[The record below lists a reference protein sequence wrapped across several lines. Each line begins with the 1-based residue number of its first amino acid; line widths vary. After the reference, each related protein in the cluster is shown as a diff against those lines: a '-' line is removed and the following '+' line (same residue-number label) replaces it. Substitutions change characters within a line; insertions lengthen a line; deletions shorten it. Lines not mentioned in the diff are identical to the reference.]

1 MLYIAVAVGALV
13 ACTPSVP
20 SQYIQP
26 GDMED
31 LLYDYHIAQAMAD
44 IDGEP
49 EDKRDYYRTLYFAAT
64 LEKYGYTKAE
74 FDSSLTYYYVRA
86 DRFSEI
92 YKNVA
97 DRLGKEALA
106 LGASEGEV
114 AHYGKLIAGSDTTDV
129 WVGQLSAMLVPY
141 PPYNR
146 IDFEQK
152 ADTSFR
158 KGDSFLF
165 MINSDFIYQS
175 GIRNAEACITM
186 RYDND
191 TVVSRAFNLSSSGI
205 NQIRIPELEG
215 RKVKDI
221 YGFFYMEPEKEAT
234 TAMKLMVIKN
244 IQLVKFRKKELLK
257 DSTVIGKSQPVEILK
272 TNKL

>member
-1 MLYIAVAVGALV
+1 M
-13 ACTPSVP
+13 ACVKVELSR
-20 SQYIQP
+20 QNRKA
-26 GDMED
+26 G
-31 LLYDYHIAQAMAD
+31 
-44 IDGEP
+44 
-49 EDKRDYYRTLYFAAT
+49 AT
-64 LEKYGYTKAE
+64 LFAMDKITQTARFRQALIHYAQKYGVTKAE
-74 FDSSLTYYYVRA
+74 FDSSLTYYYIRA

-114 AHYGKLIAGSDTTDV
+114 AHYGKLIAGSDTADV

-175 GIRNAEACITM
+175 GIRNVEACITM

-191 TVVSRAFNLSSSGI
+191 TIVSRAFNLSSSGI

-215 RKVKDI
+215 RKVKEI